1 MFGLNLLEANECELM
16 AAELLHFPSVRPL
29 YSINIIFQSQQKT
42 GPNIYNTTGFF
53 SKAKTLRR
61 LLVYDVH
68 LRNVKETW
76 RERKGREALAI
87 IDTIWLCLICLSVY
101 VGHIVCR
108 VQICFKYKVFVLEQ
122 FRIYTA
128 QSLVQCL
135 YWNVSLISV
144 RKTGKKFQSGSF
156 LQEMLP
162 SLNTLISD
170 SFHCV
175 LVYQQNFFVQ
185 YSYI

>member
-1 MFGLNLLEANECELM
+1 MFGLNLLEANECEFM

-29 YSINIIFQSQQKT
+29 HSINIIFQSQQKT

-144 RKTGKKFQSGSF
+144 RKTGKKIPIWILFTRNAPF
-156 LQEMLP
+156 IEY
-162 SLNTLISD
+162 I
-170 SFHCV
+170 
-175 LVYQQNFFVQ
+175 NF
-185 YSYI
+185 